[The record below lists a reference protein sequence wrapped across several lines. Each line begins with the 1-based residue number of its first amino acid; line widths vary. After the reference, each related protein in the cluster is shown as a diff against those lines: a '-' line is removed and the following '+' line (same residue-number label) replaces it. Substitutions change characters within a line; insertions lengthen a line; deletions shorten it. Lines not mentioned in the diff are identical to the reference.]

1 MECNFLLTLLVSVS
15 ILMPITTETT
25 DASLSM
31 DFSSYTVELECA
43 FPDVFV
49 NQSTIREGLPLIQKN
64 GSEWKLQY
72 HITWEPIVEGEV
84 HFQYKVGI
92 GEKKWTKLW
101 SPHECDD
108 YGGISEAVT
117 VTNPFFFVEVN
128 FTSEL
133 VFQVFPAVNG
143 STASDIRGKT
153 TFETPD
159 CYNETRDA
167 TFCSQQDVLYCG
179 APVNLTLI
187 NVTYFTD
194 YGTYVPTFEW
204 YAPVQVNSS
213 AIILYY
219 DASVR
224 PIDKSEP
231 HLQST
236 IVYHRENVTRYT
248 WTADGSRSDDYRL
261 NNSTLYVLKVTP
273 MVSVD
278 GPPSQGRSGELY
290 FSSTPSAFATF
301 SPKPSPV
308 PTHLPLGQDSTG
320 LMVNLLVTF
329 LVVAIVVLVIV
340 AIAKRKGLFK
350 KEEEE
355 EVFYRLER
363 AKTSNEYTELLQRV
377 DPVLK
382 PKEISHDKVTLQEE
396 LGKGQF
402 GIVYKGLVFGL
413 NGLQDNV
420 EAAVKTTKD
429 GAFDDVKEDLLDEMK
444 LMIQLGSHPNL
455 MTLLACCTQR
465 EPYFLITEFMQY
477 GDLLN
482 FLRKCRERENWE
494 KDNIYNLGEMEQLGI
509 GHQIAK
515 GMAYVQDQR
524 FYHGDLAARN
534 VLVGRGLTVK
544 ISDFGLADDIY
555 SRGYKRREQEQKIP
569 IKWCSIEAILNGI
582 CSSEGDVW
590 SYGVVL
596 YEVFTLGGTPYPG
609 IAGRLLVAQLKEGFR
624 MEQPEGCPDDI
635 YNVMLQCWQED
646 PMSRPRFQTI
656 VESIDA
662 MLVERSDY
670 LCFEMEDEECE
681 DECDSEG
688 NGSSRP
694 LSVPNIYVRAPGSQ
708 SDNNDNFAPIMEEDN
723 EVGLTELQEII
734 HSVSGKGKD
743 VDSNCNVEV

>member
-25 DASLSM
+25 DASSFL
-31 DFSSYTVELECA
+31 DFSYTVELECA

-92 GEKKWTKLW
+92 GEEKSTRLW
-101 SPHECDD
+101 NSHQCED
-108 YGGISEAVT
+108 YGSIAEAVT
-117 VTNPFFFVEVN
+117 VPNSYYFVEVS
-128 FTSEL
+128 FTSKL
-133 VFQVFPAVNG
+133 AFQVLPAVDG
-143 STASDIRGKT
+143 RTASDTLAHKK
-153 TFETPD
+153 FETPD
-159 CYNETRDA
+159 CYNKTRDA

-179 APVNLTLI
+179 APINLTLI

-194 YGTYVPTFEW
+194 NRTNVPVFEW
-204 YAPVQVNSS
+204 YAPVQVNS
-213 AIILYY
+213 ARIIVMY
-219 DASVR
+219 DATIR
-224 PIDKSEP
+224 LAIDQKD
-231 HLQST
+231 HLQSKQ
-236 IVYHRENVTRYT
+236 VRHSENVTRYM
-248 WTADGSRSDDYRL
+248 WTANGSGKDDLRL
-261 NNSTLYVLKVTP
+261 ENSTLYVLKVTP
-273 MVSVD
+273 YVLAD
-278 GPPSQGRSGELY
+278 GELVQGRTGQLY
-290 FSSTPSAFATF
+290 FWSTPSVFATAL
-301 SPKPSPV
+301 PKPSPG
-308 PTHLPLGQDSTG
+308 PTRLPLEHNPNS

-329 LVVAIVVLVIV
+329 LVVVIVALVII

-355 EVFYRLER
+355 EVFYRLDR